1 MDNREHVA
9 VVVPREHLNREVAS
23 DWVPDLV
30 PDSCPRGRVSSRRND
45 EAFKCHPQGM
55 ASYPQ

>member
-45 EAFKCHPQGM
+45 ESGGR
-55 ASYPQ
+55 